1 MIATKLVFSS
11 LRRRPTGFIASFVA
25 LFFGATILM
34 TFASLLDTRTTAG
47 PDAGRTLLL
56 MASVVGG
63 WGMVIV
69 LFATL
74 STLSLLIRQ
83 RAPELALLKSA
94 GATPSQIGRMI
105 VGAAANALR
114 SSAIQAATRG

>member
-1 MIATKLVFSS
+1 
-11 LRRRPTGFIASFVA
+11 
-25 LFFGATILM
+25 
-34 TFASLLDTRTTAG
+34 
-47 PDAGRTLLL
+47 

-83 RAPELALLKSA
+83 RAPELALLKGA

-105 VGAAANALR
+105 VGEAAKALR
-114 SSAIQAATRG
+114 SPAIQAATRG